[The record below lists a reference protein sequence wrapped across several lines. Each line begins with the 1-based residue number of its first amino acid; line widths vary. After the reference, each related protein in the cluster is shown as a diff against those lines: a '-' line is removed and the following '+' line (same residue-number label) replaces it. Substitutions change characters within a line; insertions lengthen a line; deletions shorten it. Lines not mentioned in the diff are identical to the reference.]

1 MGFEERAQT
10 KGRRYP
16 REKDIFEG
24 TTRSQVLKGILEKR
38 VKGSRD
44 KGSSKGEEL
53 KVKVETC
60 SGGLVLGDRAGG
72 LCLQGRWSCGG
83 LDSKI

>member
-1 MGFEERAQT
+1 MGFEERAQS
-10 KGRRYP
+10 KARRWP
-16 REKDIFEG
+16 MEKDIFEG
-24 TTRSQVLKGILEKR
+24 TTRSQVLRGVLKKC

-60 SGGLVLGDRAGG
+60 SGGLVLGTRAGG
-72 LCLQGRWSCGG
+72 CVFKVDGAVGELG
-83 LDSKI
+83 LKI

>member
-1 MGFEERAQT
+1 MAVISPVGKHLLNWQF
-10 KGRRYP
+10 P
-16 REKDIFEG
+16 DVL
-24 TTRSQVLKGILEKR
+24 TRGSQVLRGVLEKH

-60 SGGLVLGDRAGG
+60 SGGLVLGNRAGG
-72 LCLQGRWSCGG
+72 CVYKVAGAVGDL
-83 LDSKI
+83 I